1 MKASIVIPCFNE
13 EENIEK
19 LFKSWIEV
27 IETEN
32 IEIIFVNNGSTDNS
46 KIVFQDLENIYK
58 KYKHC
63 FKILNLPENKG
74 YGGGIQEGLNQ
85 ASGDFL
91 GWCHADNQ
99 IDTKDVLNIINTIL
113 NLQNTNILLKGSR
126 KNRRKFDNIFTILMS
141 FMVKIFTGEK
151 LKDINAQPKLFPKEF
166 YEKNKNYSID
176 FLFDL
181 DFLLKIKIAGKEIRE
196 IEVANLERIH
206 GEAKGGGSLK
216 GKLLL
221 SIKTVSFLLKYNIKN
236 ES

>member
-1 MKASIVIPCFNE
+1 MR
-13 EENIEK
+13 
-19 LFKSWIEV
+19 
-27 IETEN
+27 
-32 IEIIFVNNGSTDNS
+32 
-46 KIVFQDLENIYK
+46 Q
-58 KYKHC
+58 
-63 FKILNLPENKG
+63 
-74 YGGGIQEGLNQ
+74 
-85 ASGDFL
+85 
-91 GWCHADNQ
+91 
-99 IDTKDVLNIINTIL
+99 
-113 NLQNTNILLKGSR
+113 
-126 KNRRKFDNIFTILMS
+126 
-141 FMVKIFTGEK
+141 K

-181 DFLLKIKIAGKEIRE
+181 DFLLKIKIEGKEIRE